1 MEAFIIMLRKV
12 VMFVGLAIPGF
23 ALVKAK
29 MLKQEQSAALSKI
42 LTTVAMF
49 FFIMT
54 STINNVKFDASSLGV
69 IGVSAIIG
77 IGYTVI
83 LFLLSKPLSFVEG
96 KELAQG
102 ELTKEV
108 KEWSDKKR
116 GMLRF
121 CSIFSN
127 NGFLGIPLALE
138 VFDAITLSTHAIMVL
153 IIINIITNLAMLT
166 LGDYAISGG
175 TSKLNVVKILTNPV
189 VLGFAIGAVINITG
203 VHKVV
208 PEVLSFTTHFSNLVT
223 PISMTIL
230 GMKMGS
236 VDLKKVFTFAKMYYA
251 ASIKLIATP
260 VIIIAILYT
269 LNALGVQI
277 VDKYVMLGTFIAF
290 AMPTAGLASPL
301 ADKNK
306 GDIEGSV
313 VYTLGSTILSVATIP
328 LLYMLLNMII

>member
-1 MEAFIIMLRKV
+1 MDAFIIMLRKV
-12 VMFVGLAIPGF
+12 IMFVALAIPGF
-23 ALVKAK
+23 ALIKAK

-42 LTTVAMF
+42 LTTFAMF

-54 STINNVKFDASSLGV
+54 STINNVSFDSKSLGTL
-69 IGVSAIIG
+69 GVSAIIG
-77 IGYTVI
+77 VGYTVI

-96 KELAQG
+96 KQLAQG
-102 ELTKEV
+102 ELTQDV
-108 KEWSDKKR
+108 IDWSNKKR

-138 VFDAITLSTHAIMVL
+138 VLGVTSPAIMVL

-175 TSKLNVVKILTNPV
+175 TSKLNVVKLLTNPV
-189 VLGFAIGAVINITG
+189 VLGFVIGVGINLSGICEVI
-203 VHKVV
+203 

-236 VDLKKVFTFAKMYYA
+236 VDLRKVFTFGKMYYA
-251 ASIKLIATP
+251 ATIKLIATP
-260 VIIIAILYT
+260 VVIIAILFT

-277 VDKYVMLGTFIAF
+277 IDKYVMLGTFIAF
-290 AMPTAGLASPL
+290 SMPTAGLASPL
-301 ADKNK
+301 ADKNN

-313 VYTLGSTILSVATIP
+313 IYTLGSTILSVATIP

>member
-1 MEAFIIMLRKV
+1 MDAFIIMLRKV
-12 VMFVGLAIPGF
+12 VMFVALAIPGF

-29 MLKQEQSAALSKI
+29 VLKQEQSGALSKI
-42 LTTVAMF
+42 LCTVAMF

-54 STINNVKFDASSLGV
+54 STINNVSFDKGSLAV
-69 IGVSAIIG
+69 LGVSAIIG
-77 IGYTVI
+77 IGYTLI
-83 LFLLSKPLSFVEG
+83 LFLLSKPISFIEG
-96 KELAQG
+96 NCLEQG
-102 ELTKEV
+102 ELSQEV
-108 KEWSDKKR
+108 VDFNAKKR

-138 VFDAITLSTHAIMVL
+138 VLGVTSPALMVL

-175 TSKLNVVKILTNPV
+175 KSKLNVVKLLTNPV
-189 VLGFAIGAVINITG
+189 LLGFAIGVVINLSG
-203 VHKVV
+203 VCEVV

-236 VDLKKVFTFAKMYYA
+236 VDLKKVFTCGKMYYA

-260 VIIIAILYT
+260 VLIIAIL
-269 LNALGVQI
+269 LILQSIGLDIIN
-277 VDKYVMLGTFIAF
+277 KYVILGTFIAF

-328 LLYMLLNMII
+328 LLYMLLNILI

>member
-1 MEAFIIMLRKV
+1 MDAFIIMLRKV
-12 VMFVGLAIPGF
+12 VMFVALAIPGF
-23 ALVKAK
+23 ALVKSK
-29 MLKQEQSAALSKI
+29 VLKQEQSGALSKI
-42 LTTVAMF
+42 LCTVAMF

-54 STINNVKFDASSLGV
+54 STINNVSFDKGSLAV
-69 IGVSAIIG
+69 LGVSAIIG
-77 IGYTVI
+77 IGYTLI
-83 LFLLSKPLSFVEG
+83 LFLLSKPISFIEG
-96 KELAQG
+96 NCLNQG
-102 ELTKEV
+102 ELSQEV
-108 KEWSDKKR
+108 VDFNAKKR

-127 NGFLGIPLALE
+127 NGFLGIPLAME
-138 VFDAITLSTHAIMVL
+138 VLGITSPALMTL

-175 TSKLNVVKILTNPV
+175 KAKLNVVKVLTNPV
-189 VLGFAIGAVINITG
+189 LLGFAIGVVINLSG
-203 VHKVV
+203 VCKVV

-236 VDLKKVFTFAKMYYA
+236 VDLKKVFTCGKMYYA
-251 ASIKLIATP
+251 SAIKLIATP
-260 VIIIAILYT
+260 VVIIAIL
-269 LNALGVQI
+269 LILQSIGLDIIN
-277 VDKYVMLGTFIAF
+277 KYVILGTFIAF

-313 VYTLGSTILSVATIP
+313 VYTLGSTILSVITIP
-328 LLYMLLNMII
+328 LLYMLVNILI

>member
-1 MEAFIIMLRKV
+1 MDAFIIMLRKV
-12 VMFVGLAIPGF
+12 VMFVALAIPGF

-29 MLKQEQSAALSKI
+29 VLKQEQSGALSKI
-42 LTTVAMF
+42 LCTVAMF

-54 STINNVKFDASSLGV
+54 STINNVSFDKGSLAV
-69 IGVSAIIG
+69 LGVSAIIG
-77 IGYTVI
+77 IGYTLI
-83 LFLLSKPLSFVEG
+83 LFFLSKPLSFMEG
-96 KELAQG
+96 ARLNQG
-102 ELTKEV
+102 ELSQEV
-108 KEWSDKKR
+108 IDFNAKKR

-121 CSIFSN
+121 SSIFSN
-127 NGFLGIPLALE
+127 NGFLGIPLAME
-138 VFDAITLSTHAIMVL
+138 VLGIHSPALMVL

-175 TSKLNVVKILTNPV
+175 KSKLNVVKLLTNPV
-189 VLGFAIGAVINITG
+189 VLGFAIGVIINLSG
-203 VHKVV
+203 VCKVV

-230 GMKMGS
+230 GMKMGA
-236 VDLKKVFTFAKMYYA
+236 VDLKKVFTHGKMYYA
-251 ASIKLIATP
+251 AAIKLIATP
-260 VIIIAILYT
+260 VVIIAIL
-269 LNALGVQI
+269 LILQSIGLDIIN
-277 VDKYVMLGTFIAF
+277 KYVILGTFIAF

-328 LLYMLLNMII
+328 LLYMLLNILI

>member
-1 MEAFIIMLRKV
+1 MDAFIIMLRKV
-12 VMFVGLAIPGF
+12 IMFVALAIPGF
-23 ALVKAK
+23 ALVKSK
-29 MLKQEQSAALSKI
+29 VLKQEQSGALSKI
-42 LTTVAMF
+42 LCTVAMF

-54 STINNVKFDASSLGV
+54 STINNVSFDKGSLAV
-69 IGVSAIIG
+69 LGVSAIIG
-77 IGYTVI
+77 IGYTLI
-83 LFLLSKPLSFVEG
+83 LFLLSKPISFIEG
-96 KELAQG
+96 NCLNQG
-102 ELTKEV
+102 ELSQEV
-108 KEWSDKKR
+108 VDFNAKKR

-127 NGFLGIPLALE
+127 NGFLGIPLAME
-138 VFDAITLSTHAIMVL
+138 VLGITSPALMTL

-175 TSKLNVVKILTNPV
+175 KAKLNVVKVLTNPV
-189 VLGFAIGAVINITG
+189 LLGFVIGVVINLSG
-203 VHKVV
+203 VCKVV

-236 VDLKKVFTFAKMYYA
+236 VDLKKVFACGKMYYA
-251 ASIKLIATP
+251 SAIKLIATP
-260 VIIIAILYT
+260 VVIIAIL
-269 LNALGVQI
+269 LILQSIGLDIIN
-277 VDKYVMLGTFIAF
+277 KYVILGTFIAF

-328 LLYMLLNMII
+328 LLYMLVNILL

>member
-1 MEAFIIMLRKV
+1 MDAFIIMLRKV
-12 VMFVGLAIPGF
+12 IMFVALAIPGF
-23 ALVKAK
+23 ALVKSK
-29 MLKQEQSAALSKI
+29 VLKQEQSGALSKI
-42 LTTVAMF
+42 LCTVAMF

-54 STINNVKFDASSLGV
+54 STINNVSFDKKSLAV
-69 IGVSAIIG
+69 LGVSAIIG
-77 IGYTVI
+77 IGYTLI
-83 LFLLSKPLSFVEG
+83 LFLLSKPISFIEG
-96 KELAQG
+96 NCLNQG
-102 ELTKEV
+102 ELSQEV
-108 KEWSDKKR
+108 VDFNAKKR

-127 NGFLGIPLALE
+127 NGFLGIPLAME
-138 VFDAITLSTHAIMVL
+138 VLGITSPALMTL

-175 TSKLNVVKILTNPV
+175 KAKLNVVKVLTNPV
-189 VLGFAIGAVINITG
+189 LLGFAIGVVINLSG
-203 VHKVV
+203 VCNVV

-236 VDLKKVFTFAKMYYA
+236 VDLKKVFTCGKMYYA

-260 VIIIAILYT
+260 VVIIAVLLILQSIG
-269 LNALGVQI
+269 LDIIN
-277 VDKYVMLGTFIAF
+277 KYVILGTFIAF

-328 LLYMLLNMII
+328 LLYMLVNILL

>member
-1 MEAFIIMLRKV
+1 MDAFIIMLRKV
-12 VMFVGLAIPGF
+12 IMFVALAIPGF

-29 MLKQEQSAALSKI
+29 VLKQEQSGALSKI
-42 LTTVAMF
+42 LCTVAMF

-54 STINNVKFDASSLGV
+54 STIDNVSFDKGSLAV
-69 IGVSAIIG
+69 LGVSAIIG
-77 IGYTVI
+77 VGYTLI
-83 LFLLSKPLSFVEG
+83 LFLLSKPISFIEG
-96 KELAQG
+96 NCLAQG
-102 ELTKEV
+102 ELSQEV
-108 KEWSDKKR
+108 VDFNAKKR

-127 NGFLGIPLALE
+127 NGFLGIPLAKE
-138 VFDAITLSTHAIMVL
+138 VLGVTSPALMVL

-175 TSKLNVVKILTNPV
+175 KAKLNVVKVLTNPV
-189 VLGFAIGAVINITG
+189 LLGFAIGVVINLSG
-203 VHKVV
+203 VCDVV

-236 VDLKKVFTFAKMYYA
+236 VDLKKIFTCGKMYYA
-251 ASIKLIATP
+251 ASIKLIVTP
-260 VIIIAILYT
+260 VLIIAIL
-269 LNALGVQI
+269 LILQSIGLDIIN
-277 VDKYVMLGTFIAF
+277 KYVILGTFIAF

-328 LLYMLLNMII
+328 LLYMLLNILI

>member
-1 MEAFIIMLRKV
+1 MDAFIIMLRKV
-12 VMFVGLAIPGF
+12 IMFVALAIPGF

-29 MLKQEQSAALSKI
+29 VLKQEQSSALSKI
-42 LTTVAMF
+42 LCTVAMF

-54 STINNVKFDASSLGV
+54 STINNVSFDKGSLAV
-69 IGVSAIIG
+69 LGVSAIIG
-77 IGYTVI
+77 VGYTLI
-83 LFLLSKPLSFVEG
+83 LFLLSKPLSFMEG
-96 KELAQG
+96 SCLEQG
-102 ELTKEV
+102 ELSQEV
-108 KEWSDKKR
+108 VEFNAKKR

-127 NGFLGIPLALE
+127 NGFLGIPLAMEVLE
-138 VFDAITLSTHAIMVL
+138 KTSSPALMVL

-175 TSKLNVVKILTNPV
+175 KAKINVVKVLTNPV
-189 VLGFAIGAVINITG
+189 LLGFAIGVVINLSG
-203 VHKVV
+203 VCKVV

-236 VDLKKVFTFAKMYYA
+236 VDLKKVFTCGKMYYA
-251 ASIKLIATP
+251 SAIKLIATP
-260 VIIIAILYT
+260 VVIIALLLILQ
-269 LNALGVQI
+269 LIGLDIIN
-277 VDKYVMLGTFIAF
+277 KYVILGTFIAF

-328 LLYMLLNMII
+328 LLYMLVNILI

>member
-1 MEAFIIMLRKV
+1 MDAFIIMLRKV
-12 VMFVGLAIPGF
+12 VMFVALAIPGF
-23 ALVKAK
+23 ALVKSK
-29 MLKQEQSAALSKI
+29 VLKQEQSAALSKI
-42 LTTVAMF
+42 LCTVAMF

-54 STINNVKFDASSLGV
+54 STINNVSFDANSLAT
-69 IGVSAIIG
+69 IGVSALIG
-77 IGYTVI
+77 VGYTLI
-83 LFLLSKPLSFVEG
+83 LFFVSKPLTFMEG
-96 KELAQG
+96 KCLNQG
-102 ELTKEV
+102 ELSSEV
-108 KEWSDKKR
+108 IDFNQKKR

-138 VFDAITLSTHAIMVL
+138 VLGVHSPAIMVL

-166 LGDYAISGG
+166 LGNYAISGG
-175 TSKLNVVKILTNPV
+175 KSKLNVVKLLTNPV
-189 VLGFAIGAVINITG
+189 VLGFAIGVVINLSG
-203 VHKVV
+203 VCDVV

-236 VDLKKVFTFAKMYYA
+236 VDLRKVFTCAKMYYA
-251 ASIKLIATP
+251 ATIKLIATP
-260 VIIIAILYT
+260 VVVIAILFT
-269 LNALGVQI
+269 LNALGVKI
-277 VDKYVMLGTFIAF
+277 IDKYVMLGTFIAF

-313 VYTLGSTILSVATIP
+313 VYTLGTTILSVATIP
-328 LLYMLLNMII
+328 LLYMLLNMLI